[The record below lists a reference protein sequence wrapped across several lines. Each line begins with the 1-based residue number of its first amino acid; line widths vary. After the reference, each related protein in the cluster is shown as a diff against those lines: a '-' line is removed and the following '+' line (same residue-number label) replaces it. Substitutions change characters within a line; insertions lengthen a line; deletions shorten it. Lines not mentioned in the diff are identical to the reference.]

1 MDSGESVANSATSGR
16 ATHALLLTFILL
28 ATPLAGCTGLAS
40 TTPIAD
46 ITADRTTV
54 NVGETVN
61 FDARGSSTP
70 EPTIIDKYVWDFG
83 EGEKRTTSTGITFHT
98 FAESGNHDVEV
109 EVFNDEGESD
119 RASIGIFVNSPPIVV
134 LDMPG
139 YVRTNETATIDAS
152 ASYDPEGGGVEY
164 IWDLDLAFDRN
175 GDGDPA
181 NDADSTA
188 SSVEISSAD
197 SGNQTGRL
205 TLIDDNGATT
215 TQTWSLMVVKRMFN
229 VVWEEQHISVEWN
242 GHTEQG
248 ESTVNQHIPGEGA
261 RIMQVNATLTLARD
275 LLPIHW
281 PEDNFTL
288 RLNVPMTGWTTSA
301 QTAQDNVTLN
311 ATARIDR
318 GEMNP
323 WPESGYTV
331 SADSSESLIASL
343 LNEAGARFGQGEWVW
358 TVTADECDPD
368 IPIDG
373 LDPDTGNDWTLTIDY
388 VILIPRVS
396 EVGV

>member
-1 MDSGESVANSATSGR
+1 MNRTEATAKLLSL
-16 ATHALLLTFILL
+16 LLLTT
-28 ATPLAGCTGLAS
+28 ALAGCTGLAS

-70 EPTIIDKYVWDFG
+70 SPTIIDEYVWDFG
-83 EGEKRTTSTGITFHT
+83 EGEKRATTTGIAFHT
-98 FAESGNHDVEV
+98 FAEAGNRDVEV
-109 EVFNDEGESD
+109 EVFNDQGESD
-119 RASIGIFVNSPPIVV
+119 RASIAIFVNSPPIVV

-139 YVRTNETATIDAS
+139 YVRTNETATIDAG

-164 IWDLDLAFDRN
+164 IWDLDLGFDRN
-175 GDGDPA
+175 GDGDPS
-181 NDADSTA
+181 NDADATS
-188 SSVEISSAD
+188 SSVEVMYAD
-197 SGNQTGRL
+197 SGNQTGML
-205 TLIDDNGATT
+205 TLVDDNGATT
-215 TQTWSLMVVKRMFN
+215 TQAWSLMVVNRMFN
-229 VVWEEQHISVEWN
+229 VVWEEQHVSFEWN

-248 ESTVNQHIPGEGA
+248 ESTIHEHTPGDGA

-275 LLPIHW
+275 LLPFQW

-288 RLNVPMTGWTTSA
+288 RVNVPMTGWTTST
-301 QTAQDNVTLN
+301 QTTQENVTLN

-331 SADSSESLIASL
+331 SSDSSESLVESL
-343 LNEAGARFGQGEWVW
+343 LNEAGARFGQGEWIW

-373 LDPDTGNDWTLTIDY
+373 VDPDTGNDWTLTIDY
-388 VILIPRVS
+388 IILIPRVS

>member
-1 MDSGESVANSATSGR
+1 MNSGQTR
-16 ATHALLLTFILL
+16 ALLLAMLL
-28 ATPLAGCTGLAS
+28 IATPLAGCTGLAS

-70 EPTIIDKYVWDFG
+70 EPTIIDEYVWDFG
-83 EGEKRTTSTGITFHT
+83 EGEKRTTSTGIAFHT
-98 FAESGNHDVEV
+98 FAGSGNHDVEV
-109 EVFNDEGESD
+109 EVFNDKGESD
-119 RASIGIFVNSPPIVV
+119 RASIAIFVNSPPIVV
-134 LDMPG
+134 LEMPG

-164 IWDLDLAFDRN
+164 IWDLDLGFDRN
-175 GDGDPA
+175 GDGDPT

-188 SSVEISSAD
+188 PSVEISSAD
-197 SGNQTGRL
+197 SGNQTGTL

-215 TQTWSLMVVKRMFN
+215 TQTWSLMVVKRLFN
-229 VVWEEQHISVEWN
+229 VVWEEQHVSVEWS

-248 ESTVNQHIPGEGA
+248 ESTVHEHIPGDGA
-261 RIMQVNATLTLARD
+261 RILQVNATLTLAREI
-275 LLPIHW
+275 LPIHF

-288 RLNVPMTGWTTSA
+288 RLNVPMTGWSTSA
-301 QTAQDNVTLN
+301 QTAQDNITLN

-318 GEMNP
+318 GAMNP
-323 WPESGYTV
+323 RPESGYTV
-331 SADSSESLIASL
+331 SADSSESLVASL
-343 LNEAGARFGQGEWVW
+343 LNQAGARFGQGEWIW

-388 VILIPRVS
+388 IILIPRVS
-396 EVGV
+396 EVGP

>member
-1 MDSGESVANSATSGR
+1 MNSGQTR
-16 ATHALLLTFILL
+16 ALLLALLLL
-28 ATPLAGCTGLAS
+28 ATPLAGCSGLAS

-61 FDARGSSTP
+61 FDARESSTP
-70 EPTIIDKYVWDFG
+70 EPTIIDEYVWDFG
-83 EGEKRTTSTGITFHT
+83 EGEKRTTSTGIAFHT
-98 FAESGNHDVEV
+98 FTESGNHNVEV
-109 EVFNDEGESD
+109 EVFNDKGESD
-119 RASIGIFVNSPPIVV
+119 RASIAIFVNSPPIVV

-164 IWDLDLAFDRN
+164 IWDLDLGFDRN
-175 GDGDPA
+175 GDGDPT
-181 NDADSTA
+181 NDADSTS

-197 SGNQTGRL
+197 SGNQTGTL

-229 VVWEEQHISVEWN
+229 VVWEERHISVEWN

-248 ESTVNQHIPGEGA
+248 ESTVHEHIPGEGA

-311 ATARIDR
+311 STARIDR
-318 GEMNP
+318 GDMNP
-323 WPESGYTV
+323 MPESGYTV
-331 SADSSESLIASL
+331 SADSSESLVASL
-343 LNEAGARFGQGEWVW
+343 LNQAGARFGQGEWIW

-373 LDPDTGNDWTLTIDY
+373 LDPDTGNDWSLTIDY
-388 VILIPRVS
+388 IILIPRVS

>member
-1 MDSGESVANSATSGR
+1 MDNRQARTLLL
-16 ATHALLLTFILL
+16 ALLLL

-61 FDARGSSTP
+61 FDARGSTTP
-70 EPTIIDKYVWDFG
+70 EPTIIDEYVWDFG
-83 EGEKRTTSTGITFHT
+83 EGEKRTTSTGIAFHT

-109 EVFNDEGESD
+109 EVFNDKGESD
-119 RASIGIFVNSPPIVV
+119 RASIAIFVNSPPIVV

-164 IWDLDLAFDRN
+164 IWDLDLGFDRN
-175 GDGDPA
+175 GDGDPT
-181 NDADSTA
+181 NDADSTD

-197 SGNQTGRL
+197 SGNQTGTL
-205 TLIDDNGATT
+205 TLVDDNGATT

-229 VVWEEQHISVEWN
+229 VVWEERHISVEWN

-248 ESTVNQHIPGEGA
+248 ESTVHEHIPGEGA

-331 SADSSESLIASL
+331 SADSSESLETSL
-343 LNEAGARFGQGEWVW
+343 LNEAGARFGQGTWVW

-373 LDPDTGNDWTLTIDY
+373 LDPDTGNDWTLTVDF
-388 VILIPRVS
+388 VLLIPRVS